1 MGNFSLNN
9 TKIGGY
15 LHENLET
22 PIPYSGNLLQKIKLW
37 LDWAL
42 FLTCTLLQ
50 EGFPTNIDL
59 TYPQFM
65 LGETDCS
72 CATRFRHGMVGGG
85 ILDQRQIL
93 GQFAR
98 NSQCAKFRYG
108 LVCIDFIDVC
118 LKCRIFYCAGRRL
131 QTCFPHCFFLA
142 NWPSI
147 CL

>member
-1 MGNFSLNN
+1 M
-9 TKIGGY
+9 KIWKHLY
-15 LHENLET
+15 PTQEIFPQH
-22 PIPYSGNLLQKIKLW
+22 LLRKIKLW

-65 LGETDCS
+65 LAQTDCS

-98 NSQCAKFRYG
+98 NSQCDDIRQKLEFHYVHLELGALGYNIETFLFYWSWGFFQKKNHQGRFS
-108 LVCIDFIDVC
+108 F
-118 LKCRIFYCAGRRL
+118 LKTQGSPLWI
-131 QTCFPHCFFLA
+131 
-142 NWPSI
+142 
-147 CL
+147 